1 MFISFHSDGFL
12 FVSGYE
18 WIGWRNDTPGLLG
31 KPVEIVFEFD
41 TVRNFSAIV
50 LHTNNMFTKDV
61 QVSANP
67 YRLQRVIV
75 AKKGWNK
82 TNTINICTGDL

>member
-1 MFISFHSDGFL
+1 MSVRRRAALLISLPHSTEMFILFHFDGFL
-12 FVSGYE
+12 FISGYE

-61 QVSANP
+61 QVS
-67 YRLQRVIV
+67 
-75 AKKGWNK
+75 
-82 TNTINICTGDL
+82 T

>member
-1 MFISFHSDGFL
+1 MPLRSICAELYRFFFHIWVLFFSFF
-12 FVSGYE
+12 SGYE

-41 TVRNFSAIV
+41 TIRNFSAIV

-61 QVSANP
+61 QVSSEEFGFIFP
-67 YRLQRVIV
+67 
-75 AKKGWNK
+75 KFK
-82 TNTINICTGDL
+82 NIYS